1 MHAEMPVS
9 TDYEKEQSAVRK
21 RIAALG
27 EKIKNS
33 KVVEKMKE
41 EAKERDPEL
50 MQKKYKEWNIVSAA
64 YDAAR
69 DNYMSEESKPIST
82 CLLDLANVLR
92 TIATTGGVDKQN
104 NPNHNSNKESE
115 KSY

>member
-1 MHAEMPVS
+1 MPHGPMVDS
-9 TDYEKEQSAVRK
+9 DYEKDQSAVRK

-41 EAKERDPEL
+41 EAKEQDPER
-50 MQKKYKEWNIVSAA
+50 MQKKYKEWRIVQAA

-69 DNYMSEESKPIST
+69 DNYMGEEDKPIST